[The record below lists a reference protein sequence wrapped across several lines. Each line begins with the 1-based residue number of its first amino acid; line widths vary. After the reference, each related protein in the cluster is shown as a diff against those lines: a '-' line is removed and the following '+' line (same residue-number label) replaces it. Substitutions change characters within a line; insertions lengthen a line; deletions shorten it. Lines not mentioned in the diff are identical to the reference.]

1 MYGDKGYV
9 FSNVPEGDE
18 RITIPRLYSCV
29 QREQRVQHLLES
41 KTAAMPLSGSS
52 GEFSAGSEPVRPENP
67 DPEDPGGA
75 GGAHDPMRY
84 DAVMQRIR

>member
-1 MYGDKGYV
+1 MRDSQYHGCTVACKEN
-9 FSNVPEGDE
+9 NVYN
-18 RITIPRLYSCV
+18 IYLKN
-29 QREQRVQHLLES
+29 

-75 GGAHDPMRY
+75 GGAHDPLRD
-84 DAVMQRIR
+84 DAVMKRIRRGYHHMQRIVCPGTD